1 MKRVGCLYRVSTK
14 KQLYDDDIPM
24 QRKSCRAFIE
34 TKEDWML
41 VKEYYEK
48 GVSGY
53 KLTSEQ
59 RSEMAKI
66 KLDVLNKQIDILLV
80 FMFDRIG
87 RQENETPF
95 VVQWLIE
102 HGVEVWSVKEGQRK
116 LESNIDKLLNY
127 MTFWAAEGE
136 SEKTSIRATEE
147 RIRLTKEGIY
157 MGNYAPYGYELVK
170 SEELI
175 SKIGKNRRILQI
187 YEEEAKVVR
196 KIYSLIYNQDY
207 GLIKVARFLNNEGI
221 LKRNAKEWRDHDIS
235 ELVKNPIYKGYVSF
249 GKRNKKKNCG
259 EKRNK
264 KEDWILADKPNPDII
279 IISEEI
285 FDAVNEKI
293 EKRKKTGEKKLRL
306 LSEMVTCGH
315 CNKSIIPRQKK
326 DSKYT
331 YMVCREHCLYK
342 NCDYSANYRLDKL
355 EPIII
360 NEINNYLDELSKFD
374 YKDMFDKRNKKLND
388 LLIDKKQKE
397 YKIIKNEEKIESLK
411 KEIVK
416 SLSEKDENK
425 KIELNNKLQEMKDE
439 LEKTIN
445 DKIKIENKI
454 NRTLKKVKHIENYVP
469 QWKEEFNNAN
479 LNVQREIL
487 KLLVNRIYLYND
499 KIVID
504 LKYPINENDS
514 KEVVV

>member
-1 MKRVGCLYRVSTK
+1 
-14 KQLYDDDIPM
+14 
-24 QRKSCRAFIE
+24 
-34 TKEDWML
+34 
-41 VKEYYEK
+41 
-48 GVSGY
+48 
-53 KLTSEQ
+53 
-59 RSEMAKI
+59 
-66 KLDVLNKQIDILLV
+66 
-80 FMFDRIG
+80 
-87 RQENETPF
+87 
-95 VVQWLIE
+95 
-102 HGVEVWSVKEGQRK
+102 
-116 LESNIDKLLNY
+116 
-127 MTFWAAEGE
+127 
-136 SEKTSIRATEE
+136 
-147 RIRLTKEGIY
+147 
-157 MGNYAPYGYELVK
+157 
-170 SEELI
+170 
-175 SKIGKNRRILQI
+175 
-187 YEEEAKVVR
+187 
-196 KIYSLIYNQDY
+196 
-207 GLIKVARFLNNEGI
+207 
-221 LKRNAKEWRDHDIS
+221 
-235 ELVKNPIYKGYVSF
+235 
-249 GKRNKKKNCG
+249 
-259 EKRNK
+259 
-264 KEDWILADKPNPDII
+264 
-279 IISEEI
+279 
-285 FDAVNEKI
+285 
-293 EKRKKTGEKKLRL
+293 
-306 LSEMVTCGH
+306 MVTCGH

-388 LLIDKKQKE
+388 LLLDKKQKE